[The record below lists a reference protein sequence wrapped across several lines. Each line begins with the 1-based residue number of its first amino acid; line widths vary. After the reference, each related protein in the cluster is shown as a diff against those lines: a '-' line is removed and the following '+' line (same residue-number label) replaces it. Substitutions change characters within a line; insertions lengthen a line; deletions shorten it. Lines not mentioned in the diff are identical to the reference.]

1 MADMVDGLAIE
12 KSARC
17 FPLPARRASR
27 STLQGMKN
35 FTEIDR
41 EDFRNLLVE
50 IGKTRIPFGKF
61 GIKAYP
67 PAGVPIMD
75 LPIEYLVWFHERGFP
90 KGRLGELMAQVYEIK
105 AVGMDSV
112 FDPLRQ
118 AQGGRFR
125 LQPTRRRSFGFE

>member
-1 MADMVDGLAIE
+1 MAD
-12 KSARC
+12 
-17 FPLPARRASR
+17 
-27 STLQGMKN
+27 

-41 EDFRNLLVE
+41 EDFRNLLLE

-75 LPIEYLVWFHERGFP
+75 LPPEYLSWFQERGFP
-90 KGRLGELMAQVYEIK
+90 KGRLGELMAQVCEIK
-105 AVGMDSV
+105 SVGMDSV

-118 AQGGRFR
+118 ANGGRFR
-125 LQPTRRRSFGFE
+125 LQPLRRKTFGFE

>member
-1 MADMVDGLAIE
+1 MSD
-12 KSARC
+12 
-17 FPLPARRASR
+17 
-27 STLQGMKN
+27 

-41 EDFRNLLVE
+41 EDFRNLLAE
-50 IGKTRIPFGKF
+50 IGNTRIPFGKF
-61 GIKAYP
+61 GIKDYP

-75 LPIEYLVWFHERGFP
+75 LPNEYLAWFHERGFP

-118 AQGGRFR
+118 ARGGRFR
-125 LQPTRRRSFGFE
+125 LQPTRRRSVDFD

>member
-1 MADMVDGLAIE
+1 VAD
-12 KSARC
+12 
-17 FPLPARRASR
+17 
-27 STLQGMKN
+27 

-41 EDFRNLLVE
+41 DDFRSLLLE

-75 LPIEYLVWFHERGFP
+75 LPHEYLCWFLERGFP
-90 KGRLGELMAQVYEIK
+90 KGRLGELMAQVCEIK

-112 FDPLRQ
+112 FEPIRRIN
-118 AQGGRFR
+118 GGRFR
-125 LQPTRRRSFGFE
+125 LRPTRPKTIDFD